1 MDALMICLVACAIA
15 GLGGRWWLLVQ
26 GMARRLS
33 LGAVLLA
40 MLLSIAAAVG
50 LAATAG
56 GTMALTLRGPGML
69 LFLALALLSAGAGLC
84 WPAKPVGQKTLD
96 SARGP
101 ISATILLLAA
111 MVSDSAPFI
120 ILAESART
128 GTPILAGLGA
138 LIGLI
143 AAGGSAI
150 SLDDAMVPLRLINRV
165 RAGIGILFLII
176 GAIAALSALQLL

>member
-1 MDALMICLVACAIA
+1 MPRPVEPLGQCALQLLEVVATRSAQRLVIE
-15 GLGGRWWLLVQ
+15 LV
-26 GMARRLS
+26 
-33 LGAVLLA
+33 
-40 MLLSIAAAVG
+40 
-50 LAATAG
+50 
-56 GTMALTLRGPGML
+56 
-69 LFLALALLSAGAGLC
+69 
-84 WPAKPVGQKTLD
+84 
-96 SARGP
+96 
-101 ISATILLLAA
+101 LAA
-111 MVSDSAPFI
+111 MISDSAPFI

-150 SLDDAMVPLRLINRV
+150 SLDDAVVPLRLINRV